1 MKALSFKIL
10 YETNLSMVEEKRYI
24 LTTILIL
31 DSGIGIGE
39 EIEIVLTAQTY
50 EIAEDSIASLLL
62 VEVWHVLI
70 AKGLYRTTFDDGAEL
85 LFLQHFYREPEFL
98 SIQEICNDAFESK
111 SRGILSSNGTI
122 TSEETLESSLIFFKN
137 LFELLIRNLLLRSN
151 L

>member
-1 MKALSFKIL
+1 MKSLSFKL
-10 YETNLSMVEEKRYI
+10 LSKTNLSMVEEKRYI
-24 LTTILIL
+24 FTSILIL
-31 DSGIGIGE
+31 DSSVGVGE
-39 EIEIVLTAQTY
+39 EIEIMLTAQAY

-85 LFLQHFYREPEFL
+85 LFLQHFYRKPELL
-98 SIQEICNDAFESK
+98 SLQEIRDDTFKAET
-111 SRGILSSNGTI
+111 RGILSCNWTI
-122 TSEETLESSLIFFKN
+122 SSEETLESSLIFFKN